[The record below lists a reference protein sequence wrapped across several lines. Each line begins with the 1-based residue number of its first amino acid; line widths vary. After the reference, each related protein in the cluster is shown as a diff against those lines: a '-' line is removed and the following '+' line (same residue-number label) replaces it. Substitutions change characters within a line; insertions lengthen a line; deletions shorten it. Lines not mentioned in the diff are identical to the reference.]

1 MGRSILNVD
10 NNSSGQDYYTGDK
23 ELELVLKYDSVSFLV
38 FHNSTNTYTHFINT
52 VVSVLTIAYSL

>member
-10 NNSSGQDYYTGDK
+10 SNSPGQDYYTGDK
-23 ELELVLKYDSVSFLV
+23 KLELVLKYDSMIFLV

-52 VVSVLTIAYSL
+52 VVSVSTTAYSL